1 MRQKNDDCGQ
11 ELILDLDGCEIRLLK
26 SKAKIRNFVR
36 RLCRLIKVKR
46 YGETIIERFGSE
58 TSFGEGYSFLQ
69 FIETSSI
76 TGHLLEINGK
86 AFLNIFSCRRF
97 DADKAIKFSV
107 EFFRAK
113 KVKNRILFR
122 R

>member
-1 MRQKNDDCGQ
+1 MKQKNDSRGQ
-11 ELILDLDGCEIRLLK
+11 ELILDLGGCEIKLLK
-26 SKAKIRNFVR
+26 SKAKIKTFARQ
-36 RLCRLIKVKR
+36 LCRLIGMER
-46 YGETIIERFGSE
+46 YGETIIERFGGG

-86 AFLNIFSCRRF
+86 AFLNIFSCGAF
-97 DADKAIKFSV
+97 DSDKAIKFTV
-107 EFFRAK
+107 DFFKAK
-113 KVKNRILFR
+113 KVKSKVLIR

>member
-1 MRQKNDDCGQ
+1 MKQKNDDCGQ
-11 ELILDLDGCEIRLLK
+11 ELILDLDGCDIRLLK
-26 SKAKIRNFVR
+26 SKTEIRNFVR
-36 RLCRLIKVKR
+36 RLCRLIEMKR
-46 YGETIIERFGSE
+46 YGETIIERFGSR

-86 AFLNIFSCRRF
+86 AFFNIFSCRRF
-97 DADKAIKFSV
+97 DADKVIKFSV
-107 EFFRAK
+107 EFFKAK